1 MTFLDVIYAACLLW
15 GAWAALLALNACRG
29 GMRFY
34 RYVCEALKQSTANAK
49 HIAAERRIA
58 VIMPCKGVD
67 EKLRSTI
74 DAFEQ
79 QTVRPARI
87 VFTLESESDP
97 AYQTLKEWTQSW
109 RDLPCTF
116 VIAGIATDRGQKI
129 HNLLAAVDSLDDDI
143 DTLVFVDSDAVP
155 GDDWLAHL
163 VAPLSDSDVG
173 ATTGYRW
180 YTAIGGMAAG
190 MRTAWNAATLTTLA
204 DERRNFA
211 WGGSTALRRA
221 DFETLGIHDAWR
233 RALSDDLV
241 LTRCL
246 RAAGR
251 RIRFVPQA
259 LVASTDRTTLG
270 GFLEFATRQMIITR
284 ICAQQTWRRG
294 FFLVMN
300 LTFGGTAVAVLTL
313 AYLFEW
319 FGTQPVFIAAAA
331 LWALLMLGAAG
342 EAVFRQLALRR
353 LLSAPNW
360 TWRDAAWDI
369 GGTLS
374 FGGSL
379 HSHLFFKSMF
389 RRRIWW
395 RNTLYE
401 MPSADE
407 TRILD
412 RR

>member
-1 MTFLDVIYAACLLW
+1 MTIVDVIYGACLLW
-15 GAWAALLALNACRG
+15 GAWAALSALNACRG
-29 GMRFY
+29 GLRFY
-34 RYVCEALKQSTANAK
+34 RYVQAALQQSTMDARNR
-49 HIAAERRIA
+49 AAQRRVAI
-58 VIMPCKGVD
+58 IMPCKGVD
-67 EKLRSTI
+67 EKLRHTI

-87 VFTLESESDP
+87 VFTLESETDP
-97 AYQTLKEWTQSW
+97 AYQTLQEWTRGW
-109 RDLPCTF
+109 RELNCSF

-129 HNLLAAVDSLDDDI
+129 HNLLAAVDALDDDI

-155 GDDWLAHL
+155 GVDWLAHL
-163 VAPLSDSDVG
+163 VAPLDDPDVG

-180 YTAIGGMAAG
+180 YTAIGGLAAG

-221 DFETLGIHDAWR
+221 DFESLGIHDAWR

-246 RAAGR
+246 RMAGR

-284 ICAQQTWRRG
+284 ICAPATWRRG
-294 FFLVMN
+294 FLLVMN

-313 AYLFEW
+313 AYSFGW
-319 FGTQPVFIAAAA
+319 FGTQAVFVIAAA
-331 LWALLMLGAAG
+331 LWAMLMMGAAG

-353 LLSAPNW
+353 LLTRPNW
-360 TWRDAAWDI
+360 SWRDAAWDI

-395 RNTLYE
+395 RDTLYE

-407 TRILD
+407 TRILQ